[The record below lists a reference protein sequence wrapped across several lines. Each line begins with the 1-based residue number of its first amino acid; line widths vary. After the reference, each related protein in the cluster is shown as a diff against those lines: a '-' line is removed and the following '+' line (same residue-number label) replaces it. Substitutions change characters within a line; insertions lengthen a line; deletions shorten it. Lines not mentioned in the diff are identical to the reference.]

1 LPDIREESSAM
12 SKMMSVA
19 GASLEV
25 EERGSG
31 RPLLFLHAGEGLGPE
46 RPWLDLL
53 ARRYRVIAPWH
64 PGWGNS
70 PLIDPVATVDDLA
83 YLYLDL
89 AGVLAFEDAVLV
101 GACFGGWIAAE
112 MMVRS
117 TARFS
122 CLVLAAP
129 LGIKLRGRE
138 ERDIADMHALPRAEY
153 LRLAWADPAQ
163 GEVDFTKLSDG
174 ELATIVRGRE
184 AFALYGWKPYMHNPR
199 LRRWL
204 HRIDRPTL
212 LLWGAQDRIV
222 TPAYGEGWCQTIP
235 DARIETIPAAG
246 HFPHWEQPEAF
257 AERLAA
263 FADTYGRR

>member
-1 LPDIREESSAM
+1 M
-12 SKMMSVA
+12 SKIMSVA
-19 GASLEV
+19 GASLEI
-25 EERGSG
+25 EERGNG
-31 RPLLFLHAGEGLGPE
+31 RPLLFLHAGEGLAPE
-46 RPWLDLL
+46 RSWLDLL
-53 ARRYRVIAPWH
+53 ARRYRVIAPSH

-89 AGVLAFEDAVLV
+89 ADALRLEGAVLV
-101 GACFGGWIAAE
+101 GAGFGGWIATE
-112 MMVRS
+112 IMVRS

-122 CLVLAAP
+122 CLVLADP

-153 LRLAWADPAQ
+153 LKLAWADPKR
-163 GEVDFTKLSDG
+163 GEVDFTKLSDD
-174 ELATIVRGRE
+174 ELAAIVRGRE
-184 AFALYGWKPYMHNPR
+184 ALALYGWKPYMHNPR
-199 LRRWL
+199 LKRWL

-222 TPAYGEGWCQTIP
+222 TPEYGEGWRQSIP
-235 DARIETIPAAG
+235 NARLETIPAAG

-257 AERLAA
+257 VERLAA
-263 FADTYGRR
+263 FVDSCERQ

>member
-1 LPDIREESSAM
+1 M
-12 SKMMSVA
+12 SQYEASRRTVTVA
-19 GASLEV
+19 GISLELV
-25 EERGSG
+25 EQGQG
-31 RPLLFLHAGEGLGPE
+31 RPLLFLHAGEGLAPE
-46 RPWLDLL
+46 RPWLARL

-64 PGWGNS
+64 PGYGNS
-70 PLIDPVATVDDLA
+70 APIPEATGGGGTVDDLA

-89 AGVLAFEDAVLV
+89 AAMLGLERAVLV
-101 GACFGGWIAAE
+101 GACLGGWVAAE

-122 CLVLAAP
+122 DLVLVDP
-129 LGIKLRGRE
+129 LGIKLGDRE
-138 ERDIADMHALPRAEY
+138 TRDIADMHALPRADY
-153 LRLAWADPAQ
+153 LKLAWADPAK
-163 GEVDFTKLSDG
+163 GEVDFTALPDA
-174 ELATIVRGRE
+174 ELAAIVRGRE

-212 LLWGAQDRIV
+212 LLWGEADRIV
-222 TPAYGEGWCQTIP
+222 TPEYGEGWRRAIP
-235 DARIETIPAAG
+235 DARLDIIPRAG

-263 FADTYGRR
+263 VADGASR